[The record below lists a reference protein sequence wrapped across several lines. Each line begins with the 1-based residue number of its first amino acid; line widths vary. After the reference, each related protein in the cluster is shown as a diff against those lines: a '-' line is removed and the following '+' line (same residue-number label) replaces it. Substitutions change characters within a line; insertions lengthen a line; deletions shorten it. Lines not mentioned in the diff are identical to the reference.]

1 MKRPRELATKG
12 GNPPMTARTE
22 IRVRQI
28 RRRTRQYRLRY
39 ETRVLRCL
47 TALSLFLLA
56 GIGALLSSVH
66 RPGISAVSNGYG
78 SVLLRDG
85 AGLYV
90 LIGVAA
96 FAAGA
101 ALSVLCI
108 RCRRNANHGNKRT
121 DKEESEEDQ

>member
-1 MKRPRELATKG
+1 
-12 GNPPMTARTE
+12 MTARTE
-22 IRVRQI
+22 IRMRRI

-56 GIGALLSSVH
+56 GIGALLHSVH
-66 RPGISAVSNGYG
+66 RPGISAVANGYG

-101 ALSVLCI
+101 ALSVICI
-108 RCRRNANHGNKRT
+108 RYRRKANHADKQNA
-121 DKEESEEDQ
+121 KEESEEVQ